1 MLQDQRLQLSEIN
14 KFGDFIVSMKNI
26 LKPNEKTKS
35 VIFYYLTE
43 NQIIQS
49 QSEITT
55 TLNKVLQSIIIND
68 NITWSLD
75 DAIDIYLTTGSGR
88 ITGIYNFLFNVLQVI
103 IFSL

>member
-1 MLQDQRLQLSEIN
+1 MLQDQRLQFSEIK
-14 KFGDFIVSMKNI
+14 KFGDFIISMMNN
-26 LKPNEKTKS
+26 LKPEEKANY

-43 NQIIQS
+43 HQIIQS
-49 QSEITT
+49 QSEITG
-55 TLNKVLQSIIIND
+55 TLNKVLQNIIKND

-88 ITGIYNFLFNVLQVI
+88 ITGIYNFLFNVLQVN